1 MFPYSERPGT
11 RALTLDA
18 VTVPQ
23 EEKHRRAAALIA
35 ESERKLSAFQQK
47 AIGAVRPVLWEQPH
61 PGASLMHG
69 FTDNYLRIETPL
81 DEASVGKI
89 TPTRIESRID
99 GDTLGGSIIYE

>member
-1 MFPYSERPGT
+1 
-11 RALTLDA
+11 
-18 VTVPQ
+18 
-23 EEKHRRAAALIA
+23 
-35 ESERKLSAFQQK
+35 
-47 AIGAVRPVLWEQPH
+47 
-61 PGASLMHG
+61 MHG